1 MNLDEETKD
10 KIGKLPIALRSAVNY
25 LLNTVDTIIN
35 GGCDEKA
42 VINTMATINNN
53 AQGRFCSEDLMNS
66 DKAGRELG
74 FGNGNRAGLKK
85 LLDKHGI
92 KPVIITNQKCGYN
105 KYEIY
110 ALRDELRKDIQNR
123 NIRRK
128 EKEARERLKRGRNK

>member
-1 MNLDEETKD
+1 MNLDEETKE
-10 KIGKLPIALRSAVNY
+10 KINNMPITLRYAVNY
-25 LLNTVDTIIN
+25 LLDAVDTLIN

-53 AQGRFCSEDLMNS
+53 AQGRYSSEDLMNS

-92 KPVIITNQKCGYN
+92 KPVVITNQKCGYD
-105 KYEIY
+105 KKQIY
-110 ALRDELRKDIQNR
+110 ALKDELRKDIQNR